1 MRLTCSHRCCRV
13 SSVVQGV
20 CSTSHAVRSTPAS
33 LPLMSS
39 HSSGVGGGSVMH
51 AATAAPT
58 AALSPSDVLAGKID
72 ALDEERKEIKGKI
85 NAIEEKINA
94 IEGKIEAADAAH
106 DAAAAA
112 TLRAER
118 QEAKG
123 DMKQL
128 RSLLLALQQ
137 EKTAKEQ
144 QHAEYQHK
152 ENLLLEAQ
160 QRAQQSSFSG
170 QFGRHRMQVTADAY
184 VHSLTL
190 ALRLAGIVFVAYQRS
205 TPAYCAPCSQRRSLL

>member
-1 MRLTCSHRCCRV
+1 MRRLRPALARIQAGVGRAPYLLSSLLLCV

-20 CSTSHAVRSTPAS
+20 CSSSHAIRFTPAS

-39 HSSGVGGGSVMH
+39 HSSGVGSGSVMH
-51 AATAAPT
+51 AAIAAPAT
-58 AALSPSDVLAGKID
+58 ALSPFAALAGKID

-85 NAIEEKINA
+85 NAIEGKINA
-94 IEGKIEAADAAH
+94 IEGKIEAVEGKIEAADAAH

-144 QHAEYQHK
+144 QLAEYQHK

-160 QRAQQSSFSG
+160 QRAQQSSTSG
-170 QFGRHRMQVTADAY
+170 QFARHRMQVTADA
-184 VHSLTL
+184 HLH
-190 ALRLAGIVFVAYQRS
+190 
-205 TPAYCAPCSQRRSLL
+205 

>member
-1 MRLTCSHRCCRV
+1 
-13 SSVVQGV
+13 
-20 CSTSHAVRSTPAS
+20 
-33 LPLMSS
+33 
-39 HSSGVGGGSVMH
+39 MH

-58 AALSPSDVLAGKID
+58 AAVSPFAALAGKID

-94 IEGKIEAADAAH
+94 IEGKIEAADVAH

-112 TLRAER
+112 TLRTRRDKLED
-118 QEAKG
+118 

-128 RSLLLALQQ
+128 RSLLLAL
-137 EKTAKEQ
+137 
-144 QHAEYQHK
+144 QHK

-160 QRAQQSSFSG
+160 QRAQQSSSSSG
-170 QFGRHRMQVTADAY
+170 QFARHRMQVTADAY

-190 ALRLAGIVFVAYQRS
+190 AFVSGWCGNVFVAYQRS
-205 TPAYCAPCSQRRSLL
+205 TPAYCAPCSRRNEP

>member
-1 MRLTCSHRCCRV
+1 M
-13 SSVVQGV
+13 
-20 CSTSHAVRSTPAS
+20 A
-33 LPLMSS
+33 S
-39 HSSGVGGGSVMH
+39 HSSGVGIGSVMH

-58 AALSPSDVLAGKID
+58 AALSPSDALAGKID

-85 NAIEEKINA
+85 NMIEGKIEA

-106 DAAAAA
+106 DAAAAT

-118 QEAKG
+118 QEAKD

-128 RSLLLALQQ
+128 RAIFL
-137 EKTAKEQ
+137 
-144 QHAEYQHK
+144 EYQHK

-160 QRAQQSSFSG
+160 QRAQQSSSSSG
-170 QFGRHRMQVTADAY
+170 QFARHRMQVTADAY

-190 ALRLAGIVFVAYQRS
+190 AFVSGWCGHVFVAYQRS
-205 TPAYCAPCSQRRSLL
+205 TPASCVPCSRRKEP